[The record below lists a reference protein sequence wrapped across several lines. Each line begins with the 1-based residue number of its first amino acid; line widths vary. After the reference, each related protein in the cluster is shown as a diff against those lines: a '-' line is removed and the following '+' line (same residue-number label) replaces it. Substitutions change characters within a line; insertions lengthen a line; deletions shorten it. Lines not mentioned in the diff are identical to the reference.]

1 MDNTLKTSHS
11 KASQFKP
18 ESTPTSHHIMS
29 TVPSLKERG
38 IPEFNDFSVDFS
50 DEASLKSGAFELT
63 SKIRPEWPA
72 SELRTKIFSDGVTN
86 VLIGVYRDG
95 FKADMI
101 LIRCYGLNTDQ
112 MIDRKVEIANLLRF
126 YDLGRGSQLYATFA
140 NGIAYEFIP
149 GEMLTPELIV
159 EEEVADLTIEMFARM
174 HKVPIEKG
182 QEACLWSRLR
192 RFWDLCPDSW
202 DAEKT
207 ARVKELGIPS
217 KAELKAEIDEF
228 EGLLKGCDSPVVFC
242 HNDLLLG
249 NIILAPDRSKVT
261 FIDYEY
267 GAPNYL
273 AFDLGNHFDEFVGV
287 GADMD
292 YAGLYPKEDAQKRW
306 LTKYL
311 KAFKGTSEVSEEE
324 VNKLYVLTN
333 QFALL
338 AHLQWGIWS
347 LVQAANSSIDFDFLD
362 YSNQRLREM
371 RTRKSWALNLGK

>member
-1 MDNTLKTSHS
+1 
-11 KASQFKP
+11 
-18 ESTPTSHHIMS
+18 MS
-29 TVPSLKERG
+29 IVPSLKERG

-72 SELRTKIFSDGVTN
+72 TELRTKIFSDGVTN

-95 FKADMI
+95 NKADMI

-159 EEEVADLTIEMFARM
+159 EEEVADLTIDMFARM

-228 EGLLKGCDSPVVFC
+228 EALLKGCDSPVVFC